1 MSVFWHDVRHILK
14 SSRVEFIWMSILVGF
29 LLTILNIFAGVGLG
43 AKEFSQTLNNKLGM
57 YFYIVDRPDDKDVVY
72 SRVIELQKKLE
83 DAGLETRFTNKDK
96 ALKTILGPKNAN
108 LAQSLKEYG
117 LENALPATLH
127 VTFESKQ
134 ELTSLKKILFGYQ
147 DIITNVRNV
156 NNPTTL
162 KDQEKRNLTAIN
174 LGYLIM

>member
-14 SSRVEFIWMSILVGF
+14 SSRVEFIWISILMGF

-57 YFYIVDRPDDKDVVY
+57 YFYIVDRPDDKDAVY
-72 SRVIELQKKLE
+72 AQVIELQKKLK
-83 DAGLETRFTNKDK
+83 DAGLETRFTDKDR

-108 LAQSLKEYG
+108 LAEKFDEYG
-117 LENALPATLH
+117 IGNPLPATLS
-127 VTFESKQ
+127 VTFESEQ
-134 ELTSLKKILFGYQ
+134 ELTSLKKILFGYK
-147 DIITNVRNV
+147 DIITNIRDVS
-156 NNPTTL
+156 NPTTL